1 MLYSI
6 KDREDLENLNELV
19 SLQNQVKV
27 VKLQDKLGE
36 QNFHED
42 MKKVLEPVTK
52 SLKNTSENITN
63 AITDSSIKNNQAIEN
78 VNNKLLEIMNDRGI
92 LATYLMSPLS
102 RITNPENSSQ
112 FKLVKDP
119 NSNRVN
125 DLLMKNKIPITLY
138 GNMLTFRDTNK
149 QFELTGDL
157 LEMITN
163 KDYNVDHASLADI
176 KLMYDFAKEMHF
188 DMKAVGKK
196 PTRDKTLIKLLK
208 SPGLIVSA
216 SGVSKTVFLSSD
228 PDELCDRI
236 KLLLQEKHA
245 GNNSD
250 LINDEIVTIVDK
262 LLEYK
267 CISKKQHKQILIK
280 CNLLQKKYKYSK
292 KYSYICINTH
302 ISVHINV

>member
-6 KDREDLENLNELV
+6 KNREDLENLNELV
-19 SLQNQVKV
+19 SLQDQVKV

-42 MKKVLEPVTK
+42 LKKVFEPVTK
-52 SLKNTSENITN
+52 SLENTSENITK
-63 AITDSSIKNNQAIEN
+63 AITETSIKNHQAIEN
-78 VNNKLLEIMNDRGI
+78 INNNLLEIMNDRGI

-102 RITNPENSSQ
+102 RITNPENTSQ

-119 NSNRVN
+119 SSNRVN
-125 DLLMKNKIPITLY
+125 DLKINKLIPITLY

-149 QFELTGDL
+149 KFELKGDL

-163 KDYNVDHASLADI
+163 SKFNVDLASLSDK

-188 DMKAVGKK
+188 DLNAPGNKS
-196 PTRDKTLIKLLK
+196 TRDRKLIKLLK
-208 SPGLIVSA
+208 SPAILA
-216 SGVSKTVFLSSD
+216 SGVSKTIFLSSD
-228 PDELCDRI
+228 PDELCNRL

-245 GNNSD
+245 GNNSEI
-250 LINDEIVTIVDK
+250 INDEIVAIIDK

-267 CISKKQHKQILIK
+267 FISKKQHKQIIIK
-280 CNLLQKKYKYSK
+280 CDLLNK
-292 KYSYICINTH
+292 
-302 ISVHINV
+302 

>member
-6 KDREDLENLNELV
+6 KDREDLEKLEELV

-42 MKKVLEPVTK
+42 IKKVFEPVTK
-52 SLKNTSENITN
+52 SLENTSENLAK
-63 AITDSSIKNNQAIEN
+63 AITETSIKNNQAIEN
-78 VNNKLLEIMNDRGI
+78 INDNLLEIMNDRGI
-92 LATYLMSPLS
+92 LATYLISPLS

-119 NSNRVN
+119 SSNRVN
-125 DLLMKNKIPITLY
+125 DLKIHNSIPITLY

-149 QFELTGDL
+149 QFELKGDL

-163 KDYNVDHASLADI
+163 SKFNVDLASLSDK

-188 DMKAVGKK
+188 DQNAVGNKSI
-196 PTRDKTLIKLLK
+196 RDRKLKKLLK
-208 SPGLIVSA
+208 SPGLMVSA
-216 SGVSKTVFLSSD
+216 SGISKTIFLSSD
-228 PDELCDRI
+228 PDELCERL

-250 LINDEIVTIVDK
+250 IINEEIVVIVDK

-267 CISKKQHKQILIK
+267 CISWKQHKQILIK
-280 CNLLQKKYKYSK
+280 CNL
-292 KYSYICINTH
+292 INK
-302 ISVHINV
+302 